1 MVLPTALPGIQE
13 KNRGFPRRIPWK
25 SRKLQYK
32 LKNES
37 MEKAGISG
45 FFCVSD
51 SFWEKASH
59 SETVREKVDVVQQ
72 IHQQVGQADGQKW
85 T

>member
-1 MVLPTALPGIQE
+1 M
-13 KNRGFPRRIPWK
+13 
-25 SRKLQYK
+25 
-32 LKNES
+32 KNES

-59 SETVREKVDVVQQ
+59 FETVREKVDVVQQ